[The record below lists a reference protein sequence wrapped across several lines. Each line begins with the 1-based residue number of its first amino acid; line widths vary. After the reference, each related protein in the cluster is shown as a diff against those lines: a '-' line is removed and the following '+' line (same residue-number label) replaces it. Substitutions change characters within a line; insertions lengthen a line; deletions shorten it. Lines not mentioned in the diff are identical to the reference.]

1 MILWRQYYGLS
12 NKTNVNGERRVKNCL
27 TPYMDGPMRIKN
39 RRMLWMKYF
48 RRSLWMFP
56 WIVLFCFSNFVFLLF
71 NGFIYRPSKRHFLRE
86 KSQAIKMSDPQ
97 LKKLKIQTGKNLL
110 TKLIL
115 IKFSMKLP
123 TPGYFPIYRFQLNI
137 VLFCL
142 FFWHKS
148 WNHLSTYSR
157 VGICSLA
164 CSG

>member
-1 MILWRQYYGLS
+1 MGRGGLKIAWRHIWTVPCES
-12 NKTNVNGERRVKNCL
+12 KTVECCGWNIFVEVFECFHG
-27 TPYMDGPMRIKN
+27 
-39 RRMLWMKYF
+39 
-48 RRSLWMFP
+48 
-56 WIVLFCFSNFVFLLF
+56 LFCFVFLILF
-71 NGFIYRPSKRHFLRE
+71 FFYLTDLFIDQAKDILRE

-148 WNHLSTYSR
+148 WNYLSTDSR
-157 VGICSLA
+157 
-164 CSG
+164 